1 MLRFA
6 DRESAGK
13 NLMIYLLDDIRED
26 LEEGHRDWYKSLLDK
41 QRRDDAELSL
51 LRRRLLQMKQ
61 SSQSV
66 VDAAGEDNAGV
77 RLHRRIVRR
86 AQAAIGHVDALRSDG
101 LRASPETFRF

>member
-1 MLRFA
+1 
-6 DRESAGK
+6 
-13 NLMIYLLDDIRED
+13 
-26 LEEGHRDWYKSLLDK
+26 
-41 QRRDDAELSL
+41 
-51 LRRRLLQMKQ
+51 MKQ

>member
-1 MLRFA
+1 MRLSDFKERFFEMLRFA

-51 LRRRLLQMKQ
+51 LRRRLLQMK
-61 SSQSV
+61 
-66 VDAAGEDNAGV
+66 
-77 RLHRRIVRR
+77 
-86 AQAAIGHVDALRSDG
+86 
-101 LRASPETFRF
+101 